1 MSKVLKKDFFIGS
14 TEEITQRLLGKL
26 LCRSIGTR
34 IWKGKIVEAESYLG
48 EKDLAAH
55 ASHGRTKRTETMY
68 GPPGHAYVYLI
79 YGMYNCLNVVTQE
92 EGTAEAV
99 LIRALE
105 PIVLDGEK
113 IVPDQDAYEGRSIE
127 KILNGPGKLCREFQ
141 IDKSLNG
148 ATFSRKNGLWLEE
161 YEDIPPERIVRAKR
175 IGVEYAKQWKD
186 KPLRFYIKD
195 SSFVSKK
202 NI

>member
-1 MSKVLKKDFFIGS
+1 MGKVLDKDFFVGS
-14 TEEITQRLLGKL
+14 TEEITQKLLGKL

-34 IWKGKIVEAESYLG
+34 AWKGKITEAESYLG

-68 GPPGHAYVYLI
+68 GPPGHAYIYLI

-92 EGTAEAV
+92 EGVAEAV

-105 PIVLDGEK
+105 PVMLDCEK
-113 IVPDQDAYEGRSIE
+113 IIPEQAVHNGRRID
-127 KILNGPGKLCREFQ
+127 KILNGPGKLCREFK
-141 IDKSLNG
+141 IDKALNG
-148 ATFSRKNGLWLEE
+148 VAFSRKNGLWLEE
-161 YEDIPPERIVRAKR
+161 YEDISPERIVRAKR
-175 IGVEYAKQWKD
+175 IGVEYARHWKD

-195 SSFVSKK
+195 SPFVSKR
-202 NI
+202 